1 MECLGNTYKYT
12 TATPIRN
19 RLFFTSLRFDFVFFF
34 VIFWRFSVAGAPTI
48 GRFCC
53 DWMRSPVCRFRFCPN
68 SNQHTRTRVLYF
80 KREKS
85 LCPGEKVLTLFA
97 LFLPHPNSPN
107 HKTKPSKATPR
118 NPNKI
123 KALKKNY

>member
-53 DWMRSPVCRFRFCPN
+53 DWMRSPFAGFGSAR
-68 SNQHTRTRVLYF
+68 TRTNPPAPVQFVLKEKKF
-80 KREKS
+80 VPWREGAHALRS
-85 LCPGEKVLTLFA
+85 FFTAPQLTQ
-97 LFLPHPNSPN
+97 PQN
-107 HKTKPSKATPR
+107 KTQ
-118 NPNKI
+118 
-123 KALKKNY
+123 